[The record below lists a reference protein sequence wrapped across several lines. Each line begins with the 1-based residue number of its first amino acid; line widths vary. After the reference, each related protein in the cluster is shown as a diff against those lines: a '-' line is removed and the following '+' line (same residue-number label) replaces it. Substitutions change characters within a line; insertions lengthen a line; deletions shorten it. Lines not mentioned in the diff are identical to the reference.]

1 MGVVIQ
7 PRQKKKRIAKRRDF
21 TYTSGTQSHNK
32 LAKIDFKANQQ
43 KYAER
48 TQTIVVSITVYVGQG
63 ICLLSVNTMLY
74 KRQAT
79 LLNLITHLEYPVP
92 WDPPWDPFP
101 GSHPHVRSFLRLI
114 QEYESLC
121 ILESA
126 SL

>member
-1 MGVVIQ
+1 MIQ
-7 PRQKKKRIAKRRDF
+7 PRREGQEKRIAKRWDF
-21 TYTSGTQSHNK
+21 AYTSGTQSHNK
-32 LAKIDFKANQQ
+32 LAKIDLKANQ

-48 TQTIVVSITVYVGQG
+48 TQTIFVSITVYVGQG
-63 ICLLSVNTMLY
+63 ILLLSVNTMLY
-74 KRQAT
+74 KRQAI
-79 LLNLITHLEYPVP
+79 LLNFITHLEYPVP